1 MSIKVKQRD
10 MTDCG
15 AACIASIA
23 SFYKVNMPLSRIRQ
37 YACTDKKGTNILGL
51 IEAAERIG
59 FTAKGVRGEWN
70 SLFKIPVPAIAHII
84 VKGVIAHFVVII
96 KVGKSY
102 VRVMDPSDG
111 DLHKLT
117 HEDFKNQWTGVL
129 VLIAPGE
136 RFKIRNEKTE
146 LGSRLLQLI
155 RPSKDILIQSLVGAL
170 IYSILGLSLSLYVGR
185 LVDNVIPGSNTNLLN
200 LLGLAMLVIIFFRL
214 ILMVFQSV
222 FVLKTGQIID
232 ASLILGYYQ
241 QLFRLPKSFFDNM
254 RTGEIISRI
263 GDAVKIRVFIN
274 DVSISLVLNIFILI
288 VSFVLMFAF
297 YWKLALIILC
307 VIPLYY
313 VIYLISNKINKK
325 TQRKVMENAA
335 DLEAQLV
342 ESLNAA
348 GTIKRFS
355 LEGMA
360 NLKTET
366 RFIGLL
372 ESVYKSGLNSI
383 FSSASSN
390 FVSQLITVIV
400 LWVGTGYVL
409 KAHITAGELLSFYAI
424 IGYFTGPVSGIIN
437 YNKTL
442 QDARIAAD
450 RLFEIFDLDS
460 EEDRG
465 KIDLIPALVNDIFFE
480 NVQFRYGTRVTVFES
495 LSLQIK
501 KGSFTAIVGESGS
514 GKTTLISL
522 LHKLYPINGGYI
534 RIGNNSITNFTN
546 KSLRKIISCVPQDI
560 DLFTGS
566 IAENIA
572 PAELEPDMARIMHI
586 CNILGMSGFIDSLP
600 AGFNTMLGEHGVN
613 LSGGQ
618 KQRIAIARAVY
629 LEPEI
634 LVLDEATS
642 SLDPLSESFIQE
654 ALLEFVKSGRTL
666 IVIAHRLSTISKAD
680 KILVLHKGK
689 VAEAGSYTELIETKG
704 LFMQM
709 LQHQSLIVD
718 HQNDKQKIHAL

>member
-1 MSIKVKQRD
+1 MDI
-10 MTDCG
+10 TDCG
-15 AACIASIA
+15 AACLASIA

-84 VKGVIAHFVVII
+84 VKGVMTHFVVII

-102 VRVMDPSDG
+102 IRIMDPSDG

-117 HEDFKNQWTGVL
+117 HEDFRNKWTGVL

-155 RPSKDILIQSLVGAL
+155 RPSKHILVQSLVGAL

-274 DVSISLVLNIFILI
+274 DVSIALVLNIFILI

-297 YWKLALIILC
+297 YWKLTLIILC

-313 VIYLISNKINKK
+313 IIYFISNKINKK
-325 TQRKVMENAA
+325 TQRQVMENAA

-355 LEGMA
+355 LEEMA

-366 RFIGLL
+366 KFIGLL

-390 FVSQLITVIV
+390 FVSQLITVVV
-400 LWVGTGYVL
+400 LWVGTGFVL
-409 KAHITAGELLSFYAI
+409 KANITAGELLSFYAI

-442 QDARIAAD
+442 LDARIAAD
-450 RLFEIFDLDS
+450 RLFEIFDLES

-465 KIDLIPALVNDIFFE
+465 KIDLIPELVNDIFFE
-480 NVQFRYGTRVTVFES
+480 NVKFRYGTRVTVFES

-522 LHKLYPINGGYI
+522 LHKLYPTNGGYI

-546 KSLRKIISCVPQDI
+546 KSLRKVISCVPQDI

-572 PAELEPDMARIMHI
+572 PAALEPDMARILRI

-618 KQRIAIARAVY
+618 KQRIAIARAMY

-666 IVIAHRLSTISKAD
+666 IVIAHRLSTISRAD
-680 KILVLHKGK
+680 KILVLHNGK
-689 VAEAGSYTELIETKG
+689 VAEEGSYTELIEAKG

-709 LQHQSLIVD
+709 LQHQSLIVG
-718 HQNDKQKIHAL
+718 HQNEKQKIHAL

>member
-10 MTDCG
+10 ITDCG
-15 AACIASIA
+15 AACLASIA

-59 FTAKGVRGEWN
+59 FEAKGVRGEWN

-84 VKGVIAHFVVII
+84 VKGVITHFVVII

-102 VRVMDPSDG
+102 IRIMDPSDG
-111 DLHKLT
+111 DLHKVT

-129 VLIAPGE
+129 VLLGPGE
-136 RFKIRNEKTE
+136 RFKIKNEKTE

-155 RPSKDILIQSLVGAL
+155 RPSRDILIQALVGAL

-214 ILMVFQSV
+214 VLMVFQSV

-274 DVSISLVLNIFILI
+274 DISISLVLNIFILI
-288 VSFVLMFAF
+288 VSFILMFAF

-313 VIYLISNKINKK
+313 IIYFISNKINKK

-355 LEGMA
+355 LEEMA
-360 NLKTET
+360 NLKAET
-366 RFIGLL
+366 KFIGLL

-390 FVSQLITVIV
+390 FVSQLITVVV
-400 LWVGTGYVL
+400 LWVGTGFVL
-409 KAHITAGELLSFYAI
+409 KANITAGELLSFYAI

-442 QDARIAAD
+442 LDARIAAD
-450 RLFEIFDLDS
+450 RLFEIFDLES

-465 KIDLIPALVNDIFFE
+465 KIDLIPELVNDIFFE
-480 NVQFRYGTRVTVFES
+480 NVKFRYGTRVTVFES
-495 LSLQIK
+495 LSLQIQ

-522 LHKLYPINGGYI
+522 LHKLYPVNGGHI
-534 RIGNNSITNFTN
+534 RIGNNSISNFTN
-546 KSLRKIISCVPQDI
+546 KSIRKIISCVPQDI

-572 PAELEPDMARIMHI
+572 PAELEPDMARIMYI
-586 CNILGMSGFIDSLP
+586 CNILGMSGFIESLP

-618 KQRIAIARAVY
+618 KQRIAIARALY
-629 LEPEI
+629 LGPEI

-654 ALLEFVKSGRTL
+654 ALSEFVKSGRTL
-666 IVIAHRLSTISKAD
+666 IVIAHRLSTISRAD
-680 KILVLHKGK
+680 KILVLHNGK
-689 VAEAGSYTELIETKG
+689 VAEAGSYMELIEAKG
-704 LFMQM
+704 LFLQM
-709 LQHQSLIVD
+709 IEHQSLIID
-718 HQNDKQKIHAL
+718 HQNEKQKIHAL

>member
-10 MTDCG
+10 ITDCG
-15 AACIASIA
+15 AACLASIA

-59 FTAKGVRGEWN
+59 FEAKGVRGEWN

-84 VKGVIAHFVVII
+84 VKGVITHFVVII

-102 VRVMDPSDG
+102 IRIMDPSDG
-111 DLHKLT
+111 DLHKVT

-129 VLIAPGE
+129 VLLGPGE
-136 RFKIRNEKTE
+136 RFKIKNEKTE

-155 RPSKDILIQSLVGAL
+155 RPSRDILIQSLVGAL

-214 ILMVFQSV
+214 VLMVFQSV

-274 DVSISLVLNIFILI
+274 DISISLVLNIFILI
-288 VSFVLMFAF
+288 VSFILMFAF

-313 VIYLISNKINKK
+313 IIYFISNKINKK

-355 LEGMA
+355 LEEMA
-360 NLKTET
+360 NLKAET
-366 RFIGLL
+366 KFIGLL

-390 FVSQLITVIV
+390 FVSQLITVVV
-400 LWVGTGYVL
+400 LWVGTGFVL
-409 KAHITAGELLSFYAI
+409 KANITAGELLSFYAI

-442 QDARIAAD
+442 LDARIAAD
-450 RLFEIFDLDS
+450 RLFEIFDLES

-465 KIDLIPALVNDIFFE
+465 KIDLIPELVNDIFFE
-480 NVQFRYGTRVTVFES
+480 NVKFRYGTRVTVFES
-495 LSLQIK
+495 LSLQIQ

-522 LHKLYPINGGYI
+522 LHKLYPVNGGHI
-534 RIGNNSITNFTN
+534 RIGNNSISNFTN
-546 KSLRKIISCVPQDI
+546 KSIRKIISCVPQDI

-572 PAELEPDMARIMHI
+572 PAELEPDMARIMYI
-586 CNILGMSGFIDSLP
+586 CNILGMSGFIESLP

-618 KQRIAIARAVY
+618 KQRIAIARALY
-629 LEPEI
+629 LGPEI

-654 ALLEFVKSGRTL
+654 ALSEFVKSGRTL
-666 IVIAHRLSTISKAD
+666 IVIAHRLSTISRAD
-680 KILVLHKGK
+680 KILVLHNGK
-689 VAEAGSYTELIETKG
+689 VAEAGSYMELIEAKG
-704 LFMQM
+704 LFLQM
-709 LQHQSLIVD
+709 IEHQSLIID
-718 HQNDKQKIHAL
+718 HQNEKQKIHAL

>member
-1 MSIKVKQRD
+1 MGIKVKQRD
-10 MTDCG
+10 ITDCG
-15 AACIASIA
+15 AACLTSIA
-23 SFYKVNMPLSRIRQ
+23 SFYKVSVPLSRIRQ

-51 IEAAERIG
+51 IEAAEKIG
-59 FTAKGVRGEWN
+59 FTARGVRGDWE
-70 SLFKIPVPAIAHII
+70 SLFKIPVPAIAHI
-84 VKGVIAHFVVII
+84 VVNGVLTHYVVIL
-96 KVGKSY
+96 KVSKSY
-102 VRVMDPSDG
+102 IRIMDPSDG
-111 DLHKLT
+111 DLHRVT
-117 HEDFKNQWTGVL
+117 HEDFKKQWTGVL

-136 RFKIRNEKTE
+136 RFKIINEKTN
-146 LGSRLLQLI
+146 LGSRLLQLV
-155 RPSKDILIQSLVGAL
+155 RPSKDILIQSFVGAL
-170 IYSILGLSLSLYVGR
+170 IFSILGLSLSLYVGR
-185 LVDNVIPGSNTNLLN
+185 LVDNVIPGNNINLLN
-200 LLGLAMLVIIFFRL
+200 LLGVAMLVIILFRL
-214 ILMVFQSV
+214 FLMVFQSV
-222 FVLKTGQIID
+222 FVLKTGQRID
-232 ASLILGYYQ
+232 ATLILGYYQ
-241 QLFRLPKSFFDNM
+241 QLLKLPKSFFDNM

-297 YWKLALIILC
+297 YWKLALIILS
-307 VIPLYY
+307 VIPFYFA
-313 VIYLISNKINKK
+313 IYFVSNKINKK

-335 DLEAQLV
+335 ELEAQLV

-355 LEGMA
+355 LEEMA

-372 ESVYKSGLNSI
+372 ESVYRSGINSI
-383 FSSASSN
+383 FSSTSS
-390 FVSQLITVIV
+390 SILTQIITVVV
-400 LWVGTGYVL
+400 LWMGTFYVL
-409 KAHITAGELLSFYAI
+409 QTHITAGELLSFYAI

-450 RLFEIFDLDS
+450 RLFEIFDLES
-460 EEDRG
+460 EEDNG
-465 KIDLIPALVNDIFFE
+465 KIDLVPDLVNDIYFE
-480 NVQFRYGTRVTVFES
+480 NVNFRYGTRVTVFES
-495 LSLQIK
+495 LNLQIK

-522 LHKLYPINGGYI
+522 LHKLYPINGGHI
-534 RIGNNSITNFTN
+534 RIGINNISNFTN

-560 DLFTGS
+560 DLFTGT

-572 PAELEPDMARIMHI
+572 PAELEPDMARIMRI

-600 AGFNTMLGEHGVN
+600 AGFNTLLGEHGAN

-618 KQRIAIARAVY
+618 KQRIAIARALY

-642 SLDPLSESFIQE
+642 SLDPMSESLIQKV
-654 ALLEFVKSGRTL
+654 LMEFVQSGRTL

-680 KILVLHKGK
+680 KIFVLNKGR
-689 VAEAGSYTELIETKG
+689 VAEAGSYNELIEAEG
-704 LFMQM
+704 YFMEM
-709 LQHQSLIVD
+709 LRHQSLTVKHKD
-718 HQNDKQKIHAL
+718 EKQAIHVL

>member
-10 MTDCG
+10 ITDCG
-15 AACIASIA
+15 AACLASIA

-51 IEAAERIG
+51 IEAAERMG
-59 FTAKGVRGEWN
+59 FTAKGVKGEWN

-84 VKGVIAHFVVII
+84 VKGVITHFLVII

-117 HEDFKNQWTGVL
+117 HEEFKNQWTGVL

-155 RPSKDILIQSLVGAL
+155 RPSKGILVQSLVGAL

-313 VIYLISNKINKK
+313 IIYFISNKINKK

-355 LEGMA
+355 LEEMA

-390 FVSQLITVIV
+390 FVSQLITVVV
-400 LWVGTGYVL
+400 LWVGTGFVL

-442 QDARIAAD
+442 LDARIAAD
-450 RLFEIFDLDS
+450 RLFEIFDLES

-465 KIDLIPALVNDIFFE
+465 KIDLIPELVNDIFFE
-480 NVQFRYGTRVTVFES
+480 NVKFRYGTRVTVFES

-572 PAELEPDMARIMHI
+572 PAELEPDMARIMRI

-618 KQRIAIARAVY
+618 KQRIAIARAIY

-666 IVIAHRLSTISKAD
+666 IVIAHRLSTISRAD
-680 KILVLHKGK
+680 KILVLRNGK
-689 VAEAGSYTELIETKG
+689 VAEAGSYTELIEAKG

-718 HQNDKQKIHAL
+718 HQNEKQKIHAL